1 MCHILMGNMATA
13 TLRQLRHDFAAVE
26 AAARKSPVKITR
38 RGKVIGVFSTRGGGK
53 WRAPDFA
60 ARAKADFCTRFSSVA
75 LVDKLAAG
83 GER

>member
-1 MCHILMGNMATA
+1 MGHVSMSNMSTA

-26 AAARKSPVKITR
+26 AAAQKAPVKITR
-38 RGKVIGVFSTRGGGK
+38 RGKVIGVFSTRRGGK
-53 WRAPDFA
+53 WCAPDFA
-60 ARAKADFCTRFSSVA
+60 ARAKADFGTRFSSVA

>member
-1 MCHILMGNMATA
+1 MCHVLLCNMSTA
-13 TLRQLRHDFAAVE
+13 TLRQLRHNFAAVE
-26 AAARKSPVKITR
+26 AAAKKSPVKITR

-60 ARAKADFCTRFSSVA
+60 ARAKADFGTRFSSVA